1 LFYAVFVTIV
11 VIDSNITV
19 SYIRVNMRRSPRN
32 VTIAFSHAGL
42 THYGGVLFFNEF
54 VRMLQLR
61 RFLTRHLSYP
71 RRNGDYSVAQ
81 MLLALV
87 YPIVLGLDRIETAS
101 LLRSDGTF
109 QYLTGLP
116 SFPDPQTLR
125 RFLLNAPAQLR
136 EQLHR
141 VNDRLLQRFIHLP
154 EHRSRLIFDLDSTV
168 VTSFGHQEGAEVGYN
183 PRYRGKRS
191 YDPLLCLEANSTFLW
206 DVELRRGDAGT
217 WAGSEELLACCF
229 QSTPSDIRELR
240 VRADAGFGYA
250 PVLDMLEARLAQY
263 SVVARM
269 TPSLKRALKGLR
281 YEAMNPRWEIAE
293 FEHHPH
299 GWPHA
304 RRCIVARK
312 KIEESD
318 PEPTL
323 FTLERYAYR
332 AWHTN
337 LPLTPAGV
345 WRFYDGRAGME
356 RRIREIREDYTL
368 TKIPT
373 RAFVANALYLEV
385 IRLAYNLV
393 IAFQRTCL
401 PAEWQGFTLSKLRHR
416 LFWLPGELTRPQNRP
431 TLRLVNSPLVTVWA
445 EKILNRVHRCKSLEG

>member
-1 LFYAVFVTIV
+1 
-11 VIDSNITV
+11 
-19 SYIRVNMRRSPRN
+19 MRRSPRHLE
-32 VTIAFSHAGL
+32 IACNHAGL
-42 THYGGVLFFNEF
+42 THFGGISFLHEF
-54 VRMLQLR
+54 IRVLQLR
-61 RFLTRHLSYP
+61 DFLARHLAYP
-71 RRNGDYSVAQ
+71 RRNSDYSVSQ
-81 MLLALV
+81 MLLALI
-87 YPIVLGLDRIETAS
+87 YPIILGLDRIETAK
-101 LLRSDGTF
+101 LLRANGTF

-116 SFPDPQTLR
+116 SFPDPQSLR
-125 RFLLNAPAQLR
+125 RFLRNAPARLR

-141 VNDRLLQRFIHLP
+141 VNDRLLERFIHLP

-168 VTSFGHQEGAEVGYN
+168 LTVFGHQQGAEVGYN

-191 YDPLLCLEANSTFLW
+191 YDPLLCLEANSSFLW

-229 QSTPSDIRELR
+229 HSTPSDIRELR
-240 VRADAGFGYA
+240 VRADAGFGYG
-250 PVLDMLEARLAQY
+250 PVLDMLEARLVQY
-263 SVVARM
+263 QYAVVARM
-269 TPSLKRALKGLR
+269 IPSLKRALRGLR
-281 YEAMNPRWEIAE
+281 FEPMNLRWEIAE
-293 FEHHPH
+293 FEHRPH

-345 WRFYDGRAGME
+345 WHFYDGRAGME
-356 RRIREIREDYTL
+356 PRIREIREDYAL
-368 TKIPT
+368 RKIPT
-373 RAFVANALYLEV
+373 HAFAANALYLEV
-385 IRLAYNLV
+385 IRFTYNLV
-393 IAFQRTCL
+393 TAFQRTCL
-401 PAEWQGFTLSKLRHR
+401 PEEWQSLTLSKLRHR

-431 TLRLVNSPLVTVWA
+431 TLRLVNSPFIAIWA
-445 EKILNRVHRCKSLEG
+445 EKILHRVRRSKPLEG